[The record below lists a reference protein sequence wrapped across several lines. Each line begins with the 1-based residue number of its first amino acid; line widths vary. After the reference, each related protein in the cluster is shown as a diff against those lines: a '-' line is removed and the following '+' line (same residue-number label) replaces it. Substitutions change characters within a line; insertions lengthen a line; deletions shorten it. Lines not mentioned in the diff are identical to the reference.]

1 MGSTAKEAGTD
12 VPHERVFNTDPILIT
27 QPGYVYIYLSNES
40 PTTVEVYF
48 DDFKVTQVKSPVIQ
62 TDDYYPFGLAF
73 NSYSRENSTPNDYKY
88 NGKEEQTE
96 LGLNWLDYGWRMYDP
111 TIARWNGIDGM
122 SEKYVSYSPYHYAGN
137 NPVRNYDIDGN
148 EFTEAGKKWA
158 KRLWDNISGQI
169 SKNNNKIAKKND
181 MLATGYNS
189 KGKALSSN
197 KMERLERQVGNLQAK
212 NAELTQVANEVIA
225 MDNSDQL
232 YNVIEADGFK
242 GSGDTPDKAAAM
254 FNLHTGAVD
263 IILPGS
269 STSNLNLLAHEF
281 KHAYQFETGTASLT
295 TYPGGNNST
304 YRTISP
310 LDWLAYDQQ
319 DELEGYRRQGLF
331 GSTHSSLPSGYT
343 NRSVGGV
350 SFPKTQVTMQ
360 PYSNSSHADLQRIA
374 DNARQAFRLNGTT
387 YAPKR

>member
-1 MGSTAKEAGTD
+1 MGCLKLPYYEKEDRPNFLG
-12 VPHERVFNTDPILIT
+12 LWKK
-27 QPGYVYIYLSNES
+27 SES
-40 PTTVEVYF
+40 S
-48 DDFKVTQVKSPVIQ
+48 KSC
-62 TDDYYPFGLAF
+62 DNYYPFGLAF
-73 NSYSRENSTPNDYKY
+73 NSYSRENSSPNEYKY

-122 SEKYVSYSPYHYAGN
+122 SEKYVSSSPYHYAGN

-169 SKNNNKIAKKND
+169 SKNNNKIAKKNE

-319 DELEGYRRQGLF
+319 DELEAYRRQGLF

>member
-1 MGSTAKEAGTD
+1 MTRKLAEGLVSVLGVRGS
-12 VPHERVFNTDPILIT
+12 FPILANRKKMGCHKLPYYEKEDLNFF
-27 QPGYVYIYLSNES
+27 QGLW
-40 PTTVEVYF
+40 
-48 DDFKVTQVKSPVIQ
+48 KKS
-62 TDDYYPFGLAF
+62 DGSKNCDNYYAFGLVF

-122 SEKYVSYSPYHYAGN
+122 SEKYVSSSPYHYAGN

-169 SKNNNKIAKKND
+169 SKNNNKIAKKNE

-212 NAELTQVANEVIA
+212 NAELTQVASEVIA

-319 DELEGYRRQGLF
+319 DELEAYRRQGLF
-331 GSTHSSLPSGYT
+331 GSTHSSLPSGYN

-350 SFPKTQVTMQ
+350 SFPKNQVTMQ